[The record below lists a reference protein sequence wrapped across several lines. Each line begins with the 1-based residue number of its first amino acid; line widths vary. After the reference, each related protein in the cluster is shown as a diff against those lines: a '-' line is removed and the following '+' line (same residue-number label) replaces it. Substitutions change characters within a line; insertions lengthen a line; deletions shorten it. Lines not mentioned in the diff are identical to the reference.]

1 MKHNKP
7 FRSVFE
13 ITRYCGALIYT
24 AKGWDA
30 HDAGGKR
37 VGCFEWSKSDV
48 SIRRGIPCR
57 TRVCESAECTSEG
70 ISD

>member
-37 VGCFEWSKSDV
+37 VGCFEDDAKAAAYL
-48 SIRRGIPCR
+48 RRGPR
-57 TRVCESAECTSEG
+57 RLASAAR
-70 ISD
+70 